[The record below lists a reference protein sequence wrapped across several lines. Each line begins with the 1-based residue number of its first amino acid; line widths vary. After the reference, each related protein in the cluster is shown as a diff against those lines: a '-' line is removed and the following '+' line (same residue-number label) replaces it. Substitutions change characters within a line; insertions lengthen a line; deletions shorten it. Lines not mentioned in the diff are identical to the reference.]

1 MAGHI
6 GGSLYWKPIQK
17 KDARMKSIKLSK
29 LAGSLSLV
37 LALAGTAT
45 AAGAAEVNTPAAAAS
60 ATQKVSLLNG
70 DFAFNLQGY
79 QQQPMPGGAPG
90 KMYVSQA
97 EKRVIILGED
107 NVPVVARG
115 GTDADFLNGMKSI
128 KDKQKQASPDYK
140 VISEKT
146 EKVKGLDVYHIEATD
161 KMDGK
166 GVQQATL
173 LSTAN
178 NKFVVI
184 QVLSGASD
192 KTGHAAAVNSIL
204 GK

>member
-1 MAGHI
+1 
-6 GGSLYWKPIQK
+6 
-17 KDARMKSIKLSK
+17 MKSIKLSTV
-29 LAGSLSLV
+29 AGSLSLV
-37 LALAGTAT
+37 LALGGT
-45 AAGAAEVNTPAAAAS
+45 AGAAEAPAS
-60 ATQKVSLLNG
+60 AAEATDAQPVSLLNG
-70 DFAFNLQGY
+70 NLTFDLKGY

-90 KMYVSQA
+90 KMYVNKAQ
-97 EKRVIILGED
+97 KRVIILGED
-107 NVPVVARG
+107 SVPAVARG
-115 GTDADFLNGMKSI
+115 GSDADFLNGMKAI
-128 KDKQKQASPDYK
+128 KEKQKQASPDYN
-140 VISEKT
+140 IINEKT

-173 LSTAN
+173 LSTAD

-184 QVLSGASD
+184 QVLSGAAD